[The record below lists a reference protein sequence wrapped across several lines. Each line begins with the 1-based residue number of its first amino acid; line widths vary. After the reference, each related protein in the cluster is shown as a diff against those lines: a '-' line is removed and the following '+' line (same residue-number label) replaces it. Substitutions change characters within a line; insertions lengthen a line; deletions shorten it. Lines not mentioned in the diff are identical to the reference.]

1 MSESSQDQLGPTG
14 HLTPEQ
20 LDEVATQASADVDP
34 DQAGI
39 ADGPGPVLADHLSGC
54 AQCRTAL
61 GDQIAVQGW
70 LRRVPGPGPMPS
82 DVVTRLDAALAAARR
97 DDSPS
102 GTVLPM
108 RTESARASRLGRLVE
123 SRVTKSLVAAA
134 AVVLIGVGGY
144 AAINHTSSTSGSAG
158 SSAGSAASA
167 PGQQPAAGNAKSAF
181 DAAAAAVRASGT
193 AYTKANLTAEVTKQ
207 LTGATPAAQPTAP
220 QAGTDSEGAQPALR
234 TPAGLHACLAAL
246 GDSAATPLLVDLAT
260 YNDQPVAVIVLP
272 GNADGRQIW
281 VVARTCTTGAD
292 GVVDYKLLP

>member
-1 MSESSQDQLGPTG
+1 MSDSSPDRLDPTG

-20 LDEVATQASADVDP
+20 LDEIATQASADVDP
-34 DQAGI
+34 DQADV
-39 ADGPGPVLADHLSGC
+39 ADGPGPVLAAHLSGC

-82 DVVTRLDAALAAARR
+82 DVITRLDAALAAARR

-108 RTESARASRLGRLVE
+108 RPESARTSRLGRLAE

-158 SSAGSAASA
+158 SSAGAASA
-167 PGQQPAAGNAKSAF
+167 PGGQPASGGAKSGF
-181 DAAAAAVRASGT
+181 DAAAGAVRASGT
-193 AYTKANLTAEVTKQ
+193 AYTQANLSTEVTKQ
-207 LTGATPAAQPTAP
+207 LSGPTPAAQPSAP
-220 QAGTDSEGAQPALR
+220 QAGTDSEGVRTALR

-260 YNDQPVAVIVLP
+260 YNGKPVAVIVLP
-272 GNADGRQIW
+272 GDAAGRQIW
-281 VVARTCTTGAD
+281 VVSRTCTTRNE

>member
-1 MSESSQDQLGPTG
+1 MSESSPDRLGPTG

-34 DQAGI
+34 DQADV

-70 LRRVPGPGPMPS
+70 LRRVPSPGPMPT
-82 DVVTRLDAALAAARR
+82 DVATRLDAALATARR

-108 RTESARASRLGRLVE
+108 RAESARVSRLGRLVE

-134 AVVLIGVGGY
+134 AVVAIGIGGY
-144 AAINHTSSTSGSAG
+144 SAINHATSTGGSAG
-158 SSAGSAASA
+158 SSGGSAASA
-167 PGQQPAAGNAKSAF
+167 PRQPSGGKAVSGF

-193 AYTKANLTAEVTKQ
+193 AYTKANLSTEVTQQ
-207 LTGATPAAQPTAP
+207 LSAAPPNAP
-220 QAGTDSEGAQPALR
+220 QAGGDSEGAQTALR

-260 YNDQPVAVIVLP
+260 YNGQPVAVIVLP

-281 VVARTCTTGAD
+281 VVSRTCTTGNE
-292 GVVDYKLLP
+292 GLVDYKLLP